1 MTNNKNDWREEFD
14 KFVIRLGN
22 ELPIIEEADDG
33 DIERWL
39 TECKA
44 FIAQTR
50 KDAVEEAL
58 EDIAEKIEKDLYEQE
73 SGKIYS
79 KVAAKCLEAPFP
91 EVAIEHAFKRL
102 RERSASIIRQFKDS
116 L

>member
-58 EDIAEKIEKDLYEQE
+58 ESVHEEILSMKDLRDPHTQNQKIINGHHLVVWIQE
-73 SGKIYS
+73 
-79 KVAAKCLEAPFP
+79 F
-91 EVAIEHAFKRL
+91 
-102 RERSASIIRQFKDS
+102 IRQFKDS